1 MSSVTETAK
10 EDVTMTIRIR
20 RRRLAFA
27 ALVAIVV
34 AVAAYGFTASN
45 TISATSAGAGSGT
58 ISGYSVAS
66 VVYTLNAT
74 DPSKIDKVAFTLNSA
89 ASTVKAKVV
98 ASSTAY
104 QDCTVS
110 GGTSVSCDWP
120 AASEPTVA
128 AADQLTVIA
137 VQ

>member
-1 MSSVTETAK
+1 MK
-10 EDVTMTIRIR
+10 HRIR
-20 RRRLAFA
+20 RGRVALAGLVA
-27 ALVAIVV
+27 ALVAL
-34 AVAAYGFTASN
+34 AAYAFTASN
-45 TISATSAGAGSGT
+45 TVPPTNAGEGSGT
-58 ISGYSVAS
+58 ISGYTVSS

-74 DPSKIDKVAFTLNSA
+74 DPSKIDKVAFTLSSA

-98 ASSTAY
+98 ASSTTY

-110 GGTSVSCDWP
+110 GGTSVACDWA

-128 AADQLTVIA
+128 SADQLTVIA